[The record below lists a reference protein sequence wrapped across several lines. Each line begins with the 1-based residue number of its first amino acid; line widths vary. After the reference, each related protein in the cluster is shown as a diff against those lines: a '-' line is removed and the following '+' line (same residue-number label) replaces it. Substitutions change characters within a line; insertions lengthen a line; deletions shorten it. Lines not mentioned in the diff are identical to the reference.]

1 MLYQAFDLNMPQPLE
16 KEVKKDGWKELS
28 QEQLPKFAGDY
39 VITMSEGKAQSEFEK
54 TNMWQQIPA
63 VKNNHIIKV
72 KAETYWYNDPYSL
85 AFQRKELK
93 NNLMK

>member
-1 MLYQAFDLNMPQPLE
+1 
-16 KEVKKDGWKELS
+16 
-28 QEQLPKFAGDY
+28 
-39 VITMSEGKAQSEFEK
+39 
-54 TNMWQQIPA
+54 MWQQIPA
-63 VKNNHIIKV
+63 VKNNHIVKV